1 MFLEL
6 RISELLHLHNG
17 KYTVEGHSDLA
28 RDPNN
33 GSIINVNRTEYNQYL
48 ARREVK
54 SEKTQKVQNIE
65 DELANMKGD
74 IDEIKSLLKE
84 LLHGSR

>member
-1 MFLEL
+1 ME
-6 RISELLHLHNG
+6 
-17 KYTVEGHSDLA
+17 KYTVKGHSDLA

>member
-1 MFLEL
+1 ME
-6 RISELLHLHNG
+6 

-28 RDPNN
+28 RDPRTD
-33 GSIINVNRTEYNQYL
+33 SIINVNKTEFEQYL

-54 SEKTQKVQNIE
+54 SEKNQKVQNLE
-65 DELANMKGD
+65 DELASMKGD

-84 LLHGSR
+84 LLNGPR